1 MKWLFREIFCL
12 QQSVTLEEHAA
23 PQRTM
28 PRIYLVLSLTWLM
41 LGLILAWSVADITYV
56 AGISVLIGASFWYS
70 SPERKAHRLHVMR
83 GRLHS
88 YDPVV
93 SAILP
98 RRESDLL
105 TWETWQELHTYV
117 LILLLISVLFPYWT
131 LPELSVPAILISL
144 FMAIAWVILVGR
156 WMQLYFVHLRHRH
169 QWSETFN
176 SGHKHE

>member
-1 MKWLFREIFCL
+1 MKWLFREIFL
-12 QQSVTLEEHAA
+12 LKESTTVKEHAA
-23 PQRTM
+23 PQMTM
-28 PRIYLVLSLTWLM
+28 PRIYFVLSLTWLM
-41 LGLILAWSVADITYV
+41 LGVILALSVADIISA
-56 AGISVLIGASFWYS
+56 AGISALIGASFWFS
-70 SPERKAHRLHVMR
+70 SPERKAQHLHVKS

-93 SAILP
+93 SAVLP